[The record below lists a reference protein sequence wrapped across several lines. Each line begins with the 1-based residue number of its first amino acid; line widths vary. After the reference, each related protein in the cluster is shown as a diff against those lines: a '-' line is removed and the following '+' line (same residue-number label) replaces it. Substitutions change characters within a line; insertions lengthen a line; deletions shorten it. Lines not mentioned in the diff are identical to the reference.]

1 MFAKFKSNIFL
12 IFGLYSFELAHGL
25 LNLIRE
31 VSSFSTLLIS
41 LLLRLIEVEEKEESK
56 KTEKCTLSAQ
66 QIYSA
71 YTDSFS
77 FDDHDYGEECI
88 KLEVASARP
97 ILETNGRRTEQTD
110 GAAHKAAS

>member
-1 MFAKFKSNIFL
+1 MFKFERALEAVTYYLAEFL
-12 IFGLYSFELAHGL
+12 YDIK
-25 LNLIRE
+25 LIG
-31 VSSFSTLLIS
+31 
-41 LLLRLIEVEEKEESK
+41 VEEKEESK
-56 KTEKCTLSAQ
+56 KTKKCTFSVQ
-66 QIYSA
+66 QVYCA
-71 YTDSFS
+71 YTASFS

>member
-1 MFAKFKSNIFL
+1 MFKFKRALEAVTYYLAEFL
-12 IFGLYSFELAHGL
+12 YDIK
-25 LNLIRE
+25 
-31 VSSFSTLLIS
+31 
-41 LLLRLIEVEEKEESK
+41 LIEVEEKEESK
-56 KTEKCTLSAQ
+56 KTEKYTLSAQ

-71 YTDSFS
+71 YTASFS
-77 FDDHDYGEECI
+77 FDDHDSGEECI

>member
-1 MFAKFKSNIFL
+1 MFRFKRALEAVTYYLAEFL
-12 IFGLYSFELAHGL
+12 YDIK
-25 LNLIRE
+25 
-31 VSSFSTLLIS
+31 
-41 LLLRLIEVEEKEESK
+41 LIEVEEKEESK
-56 KTEKCTLSAQ
+56 KTEKCTLSVQ
-66 QIYSA
+66 QVYCA
-71 YTDSFS
+71 YTASFS

>member
-1 MFAKFKSNIFL
+1 MFKFKRALEAVTYFL
-12 IFGLYSFELAHGL
+12 AEFLYD
-25 LNLIRE
+25 IK
-31 VSSFSTLLIS
+31 
-41 LLLRLIEVEEKEESK
+41 LIEVEEKEESK
-56 KTEKCTLSAQ
+56 KTKKCTISVQ

-71 YTDSFS
+71 YTASFS
-77 FDDHDYGEECI
+77 FDNHDYGEECI

>member
-1 MFAKFKSNIFL
+1 MELNIYFSFL
-12 IFGLYSFELAHGL
+12 CNTCFNPLALLAGFLYD
-25 LNLIRE
+25 IK
-31 VSSFSTLLIS
+31 
-41 LLLRLIEVEEKEESK
+41 LIEVEEREESK

-71 YTDSFS
+71 YTASFS